1 MWGVVFTACVVFS
14 PSFSCTQ
21 SIRYWSLN
29 NNIAQHKA
37 VISVQTTC
45 TASHAQHHMY
55 SNTMYSNT
63 ALIQF
68 VCTLRSGHPYTTNT
82 MSSVCTS
89 SEITIGSYPDT
100 MHPKIQLRAYAQ
112 EGEPSSHSHVQHS
125 PCSAVCI
132 RSRGGPSIHS
142 HVQHSPCSAV
152 CTRARGDHPHI
163 LTYSTPHAQLCAHA
177 QGGNHPCVL
186 TYSTHHI

>member
-1 MWGVVFTACVVFS
+1 MH
-14 PSFSCTQ
+14 
-21 SIRYWSLN
+21 SI
-29 NNIAQHKA
+29 
-37 VISVQTTC
+37 TC